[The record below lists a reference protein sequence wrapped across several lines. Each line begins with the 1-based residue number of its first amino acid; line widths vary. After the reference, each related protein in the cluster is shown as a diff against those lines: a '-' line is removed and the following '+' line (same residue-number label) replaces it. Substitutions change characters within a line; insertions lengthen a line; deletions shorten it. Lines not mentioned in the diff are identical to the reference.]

1 MQIYADHVAGR
12 LTVKELVGPSA
23 TSGVEAWKWQFAK
36 AKSPGIVV
44 KFVTSSHRL
53 AECFYQLDVEHS
65 GYFPAVFWG
74 LRGLVVQAVSACKCH
89 L

>member
-12 LTVKELVGPSA
+12 LTVKELVGSSA
-23 TSGVEAWKWQFAK
+23 TSGVESWKWQFAK
-36 AKSPGIVV
+36 AKSPGTVV

-53 AECFYQLDVEHS
+53 AECFIIFYQLDVEHS

-74 LRGLVVQAVSACKCH
+74 LRGLVV
-89 L
+89 